1 MAKIGDGGR
10 APRRPAARGGAQ
22 RPGATRAAAAR
33 SRPPVAAPRETA
45 PREPSAPE
53 LWFRNL
59 RVSGFTVVIL
69 VLVVLT
75 VVVLAPSL
83 RILVEQRQQIAA
95 LEAGLKAD
103 KESVQELQKDVARW
117 QDPAY
122 IEAQARERLYY
133 IFPGEYS
140 YLVID
145 DTGAQTTTDGAPIS
159 TELQTTKVD
168 WVKGL
173 LSSVFTAGLTDATPD
188 QLPSPTVGG

>member
-1 MAKIGDGGR
+1 MAKIGD
-10 APRRPAARGGAQ
+10 APAREA
-22 RPGATRAAAAR
+22 
-33 SRPPVAAPRETA
+33 
-45 PREPSAPE
+45 SAPE

-59 RVSGFTVVIL
+59 RLSGFTVVIL

-83 RILVEQRQQIAA
+83 RILIEQRQQIAA
-95 LEAGLKAD
+95 LEEGLKHD
-103 KESVQELQKDVARW
+103 KESVKDLQKDVDRW

-133 IFPGEYS
+133 VFPGESS

-159 TELQTTKVD
+159 TELQTTKID